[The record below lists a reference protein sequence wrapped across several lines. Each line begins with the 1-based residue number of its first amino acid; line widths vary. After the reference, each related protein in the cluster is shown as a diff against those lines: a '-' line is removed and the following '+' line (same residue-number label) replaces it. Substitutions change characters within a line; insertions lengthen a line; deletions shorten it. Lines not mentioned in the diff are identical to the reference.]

1 MMLTSFD
8 DFSFL
13 KILSFLKA
21 HESEFLSGQDMSDI
35 LKISRVAVWKDIKK
49 IRMLGYKIES
59 KQNLGYRLVDSSEL
73 LLPWEITQNLN
84 TKFLGKRVYYFDSTD
99 STQNFAMEIASNDK
113 ENGTVI
119 ISKKQTVGR
128 GRMKRKWKSPTGG
141 IWMSIIIHPKFDVSY
156 TTLVPIAT
164 SLALCMAI
172 EKILKIK
179 PELKWPNDVT
189 LKGKKVAGVLVDTS
203 IISNEIE
210 NVVLGI
216 GINFKIKPHE
226 LASTIKKTPNFYGV
240 ATLVKKNEKALP
252 LVQQF
257 LYELE
262 NVFQLINSRRIK
274 KIKSEW
280 TKRSSTIGR
289 NVSIITGEGNINGKA
304 VKIDSDGAL
313 IISKGKK
320 AEKILV
326 GDITY
331 DQ

>member
-8 DFSFL
+8 NFSFL

-21 HESEFLSGQDMSDI
+21 HESEFLSGQDMSNI

-49 IRMLGYKIES
+49 IRLLGYKIES

-99 STQNFAMEIASNDK
+99 STQNFAMKIASNDK

-119 ISKKQTVGR
+119 ISKKQTMGR

-210 NVVLGI
+210 NMVLGI

-240 ATLVKKNEKALP
+240 ATLVKKNERALP
-252 LVQQF
+252 LVHQF

-262 NVFQLINSRRIK
+262 KVFQLINSRRIK

-289 NVSIITGEGNINGKA
+289 NVSIITSEGNVNGKA

-320 AEKILV
+320 AERILV
-326 GDITY
+326 GDITH